1 MNPRTRMALI
11 AGGIALAVL
20 VGALAITSGRLRPGG
35 GQGEKQYP
43 PETAPSIRLK
53 PATLTTGL
61 GPSKGPEE
69 ARVNM
74 GFTASWSADSK
85 ILAVTGG
92 RTGDEGRALWAA
104 DASGDASPTKVF
116 DNAVDAVVSPDG
128 EWLALTD
135 FDERSTMPRIQT
147 PRWRDLTYPRGA
159 KRPITTFA
167 GVVQDAV
174 LPSWSPDGRS
184 LACLRTD
191 DQGDLTVLVIGQGG
205 QDTTLT
211 IGVAFARPVWSGDAR
226 TVYYVDARSHEVF
239 SVAADGTG
247 KPAQVTR
254 ARGGVDSISI
264 TKDGAKLAY
273 LDITKPGTQT
283 VEGFFEPPAGV
294 ARVLELSTGQVSNPL
309 GDQSVTHPSISVD
322 GRRLWAGTEG
332 GVVVADTDGS
342 SRGFLPIARR
352 RAYLPAPSPDG
363 KRVAVISPTSE
374 FSAVLVRIDLG
385 TFARDVTYV
394 VASAESTSTAAAD
407 SSLDA
412 LTVLEPTSEEDS
424 ANAFAPGWPA
434 AFPSAALP
442 GLPVAATIVGAGR
455 FDVRA
460 DADRMASRLTSAGL
474 EPRVF
479 EIR

>member
-1 MNPRTRMALI
+1 MALI
-11 AGGIALAVL
+11 AGGIAAAVL
-20 VGALAITSGRLRPGG
+20 VGALALTSARLRPGG
-35 GQGEKQYP
+35 VLGDKQYP

-53 PATLTTGL
+53 PASLTVGL

-92 RTGDEGRALWAA
+92 RTGDEGRALWVA
-104 DASGDASPTKVF
+104 DGSGDGSPTAVF
-116 DNAVDAVVSPDG
+116 DNAVDAVASPDG
-128 EWLALTD
+128 KWVALTG
-135 FDERSTMPRIQT
+135 FGERSPMPYVQAFE
-147 PRWRDLTYPRGA
+147 LSGA
-159 KRPITTFA
+159 VASATGK
-167 GVVQDAV
+167 GGKYVQVLATAADAV
-174 LPSWSPDGRS
+174 LPSFSPDS
-184 LACLRTD
+184 AKLAFLRTD
-191 DQGDLTVLVIGQGG
+191 DQGDLTLVIARPPGPGG
-205 QDTTLT
+205 VPDTTLT
-211 IGVAFARPVWSGDAR
+211 VGVAFARPLWSGDAK
-226 TVYYVDARSHEVF
+226 TVYYVDARAHQVF

-264 TKDGAKLAY
+264 TRDGAKLAY

-283 VEGFFEPPAGV
+283 AEGFFEPPVGV
-294 ARVLELSTGQVSNPL
+294 ARVLELSGGQVSNPL
-309 GDQSVTHPSISVD
+309 GDQPITHPSISAD

-352 RAYLPAPSPDG
+352 RAYLPTPSPDG
-363 KRVAVISPTSE
+363 KRVAVISPSSE
-374 FSAVLVRIDLG
+374 FSAVLIRIDLG

-394 VASAESTSTAAAD
+394 VGSAELTPTADAD
-407 SSLDA
+407 PPLEA
-412 LTVLEPTSEEDS
+412 LMALEPTSDEDT

-455 FDVRA
+455 FDARA

-474 EPRVF
+474 TPRIAEVK
-479 EIR
+479 